1 MNDKLIFEHVNF
13 ERSSNLNIIATTLRL
28 ALCTVILQLIT
39 LLAIIVGIQ
48 MVTAELCNDT
58 TVACKY
64 NEILQNIARYLHS
77 LHRLAG
83 L

>member
-1 MNDKLIFEHVNF
+1 MSMLTLGA
-13 ERSSNLNIIATTLRL
+13 LNIVATTLRL

-39 LLAIIVGIQ
+39 LLAIIVSIQ

-58 TVACKY
+58 TVACIY
-64 NEILQNIARYLHS
+64 NEILQNHS

>member
-1 MNDKLIFEHVNF
+1 MLTLGA
-13 ERSSNLNIIATTLRL
+13 LNIVATTLRL

-39 LLAIIVGIQ
+39 LLAIIVSIQ

-64 NEILQNIARYLHS
+64 NEILQNHS
-77 LHRLAG
+77 LHRLTG